1 MPSHHYKVMTNAF
14 SREHLLDQGTKN
26 GVRWEENGHE
36 GVNWMRF
43 SGALDKHLSANQD
56 FHTDDADVAT
66 LKQMHDQYKQL
77 RETHK
82 QTMIPHVRGAM
93 QRLKEKDTSNTGSH
107 HTEYLQQA
115 YAHLDANG
123 GHHWAEKV
131 STLQGLNSKIKGI
144 AKRLSDKGVKV
155 E

>member
-1 MPSHHYKVMTNAF
+1 MASHHYKVLTSAF
-14 SREHLLDQGTKN
+14 SRTHLLDQGTKN

-43 SGALDKHLSANQD
+43 SNALDKHLSANQP
-56 FHTDDADVAT
+56 FHTDDADVQT
-66 LKQMHDQYKQL
+66 LKQMHQQYTQI

-82 QTMIPHVRGAM
+82 KTMIPHVRGAM
-93 QRLKEKDTSNTGSH
+93 QRLKEKDTTGMGKH

-131 STLQGLNSKIKGI
+131 STLHHLNSKIKGLTE
-144 AKRLSDKGVKV
+144 RLSAKGIEMK
-155 E
+155 